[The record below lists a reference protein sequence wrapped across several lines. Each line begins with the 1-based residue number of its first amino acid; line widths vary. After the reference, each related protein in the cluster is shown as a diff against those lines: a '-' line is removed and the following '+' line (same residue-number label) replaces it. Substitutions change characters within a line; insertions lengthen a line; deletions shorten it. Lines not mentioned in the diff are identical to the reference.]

1 MRAQRLPRRGAL
13 PNTAALFPLRC
24 FLSPSLS
31 EFNEDNEVSQA
42 HFALQ
47 QLSNTSLTREKGPER
62 SGAQGRSSPGRN
74 PQPRGRGRCARS
86 RAGMRDRVGMRG
98 LGSSSPSPAPR
109 RGSIKK
115 PQLTAP
121 FKLGREGGSAPVV
134 PGGAA
139 MLREAVAAGT
149 AMGSGRD
156 RPRGSL

>member
-47 QLSNTSLTREKGPER
+47 QLSNTSLTREKGPELP
-62 SGAQGRSSPGRN
+62 GAQGRSPGRD
-74 PQPRGRGRCARS
+74 PQPRGRCARG

-98 LGSSSPSPAPR
+98 LGSSSPSPLLDVAPLKIPNLLR
-109 RGSIKK
+109 DLSS
-115 PQLTAP
+115 A
-121 FKLGREGGSAPVV
+121 EGTGVSP
-134 PGGAA
+134 
-139 MLREAVAAGT
+139 
-149 AMGSGRD
+149 
-156 RPRGSL
+156 

>member
-47 QLSNTSLTREKGPER
+47 QLSNTSLTREKGPKR
-62 SGAQGRSSPGRN
+62 PGAQGRSSP
-74 PQPRGRGRCARS
+74 AETRS
-86 RAGMRDRVGMRG
+86 PGAGAGAPGAEPGCGD
-98 LGSSSPSPAPR
+98 SAPSSPSPALR
-109 RGSIKK
+109 CGSIIKK
-115 PQLTAP
+115 NPNQLRD
-121 FKLGREGGSAPVV
+121 LSSAERARV
-134 PGGAA
+134 PPWCPEEQRGCG
-139 MLREAVAAGT
+139 EAVAAGT
-149 AMGSGRD
+149 AVGSSRD